1 MTISVITSP
10 PRSSPINNNTSF
22 EITPNSGNNSTR
34 NNSFLY
40 NNNFTRGTFK
50 SNSINYGSPVRRHQ
64 PLMNGHHHIHHFH
77 HMHPHSASPSL
88 HSDSSL
94 TPVEDSELSDSA
106 ANLNNRSRNLNNI
119 DNVTVN
125 SNATNSIW
133 YEYGCV

>member
-1 MTISVITSP
+1 M
-10 PRSSPINNNTSF
+10 
-22 EITPNSGNNSTR
+22 TPNSGPTR

-50 SNSINYGSPVRRHQ
+50 SNSINYGSPVRR
-64 PLMNGHHHIHHFH
+64 PLINGHHHIHHFH

-106 ANLNNRSRNLNNI
+106 ANLNRSRNLNNI